1 MTIRTLRL
9 LLLIDIASLVV
20 VAAIHAGLLF
30 GGPFDRA
37 SMYEAAVAV
46 VLGIGFALTWAG
58 PAVARW
64 GAFIAQLLALFGV
77 GTGIYMA
84 SRGMAPNTTWDFA
97 YHAFAV
103 VFLLA
108 GLVVALRL
116 SPSSDA
122 AGGRTVSETYGRG
135 QT

>member
-20 VAAIHAGLLF
+20 VAAIHAGILF
-30 GGPFDRA
+30 GGPFYRA

-46 VLGIGFALTWAG
+46 VLAIGLALTWAG